1 MKKNKEFKGITLVAL
16 IVTIIILLILAGIS
30 IQTITNTGLFA
41 KVNEAKKTSEI
52 ANIKEQIQMKIY
64 QKELF
69 NVGTISDME
78 LKSILEDYGTIQYE
92 ADGTTIKGIKTS
104 KGYEISLADINS
116 IKTTEET
123 LVADGSWQKGKGVN
137 SPQLLTGMTPIK
149 FTEPTDSEEGKTV
162 KTISSDSE
170 WYNYNTKKWANAQTQ
185 DGSMWVWIPRYAY
198 RINTSTQTCDI
209 VFLIGTTDNYY
220 DENGELQTAKRQKT
234 INETIDTT
242 TGYTVHPAFTNE
254 TNIKYVNGGWNKE
267 IAGIWVAKFEAGYAT
282 GNNTVTKA
290 DGTAYTTE
298 EIIEKPSSVKYNH
311 KTVWGSSIDTS
322 TGKDGNVTAR
332 NWIDGTYDTEE
343 TFIKYPTFQ
352 GLTYSMNYIN
362 INDAFNLSK
371 ALTEKDNIYGLNSND
386 TDSHLIK
393 NSEWGAVTYLSKSK
407 YGLNEANIYINNVNL
422 NSSTTNVYA
431 VTGCSAGKDA
441 DDSRVIT
448 TIKDLNDRTTQ
459 NVYVWTQ
466 KNGQKASTTGT
477 IYGIYDM
484 SGGLYEN
491 TTGLVTNGNNSL
503 INYGNS
509 LISQVTKTDG
519 ENITYESTPYV
530 TVYLSNDSGIKDID
544 IASAENYKVNTKI
557 YGDAIRETSTAG
569 INNTSWYNDISLFP
583 GYTHVFF
590 RRGGAFWDNL
600 KSGLLSFLRTNGSS
614 GYYVGFR
621 TTLVAE

>member
-1 MKKNKEFKGITLVAL
+1 M
-16 IVTIIILLILAGIS
+16 
-30 IQTITNTGLFA
+30 
-41 KVNEAKKTSEI
+41 
-52 ANIKEQIQMKIY
+52 
-64 QKELF
+64 
-69 NVGTISDME
+69 
-78 LKSILEDYGTIQYE
+78 
-92 ADGTTIKGIKTS
+92 
-104 KGYEISLADINS
+104 
-116 IKTTEET
+116 
-123 LVADGSWQKGKGVN
+123 
-137 SPQLLTGMTPIK
+137 
-149 FTEPTDSEEGKTV
+149 
-162 KTISSDSE
+162 
-170 WYNYNTKKWANAQTQ
+170 
-185 DGSMWVWIPRYAY
+185 
-198 RINTSTQTCDI
+198 
-209 VFLIGTTDNYY
+209 
-220 DENGELQTAKRQKT
+220 
-234 INETIDTT
+234 
-242 TGYTVHPAFTNE
+242 
-254 TNIKYVNGGWNKE
+254 
-267 IAGIWVAKFEAGYAT
+267 
-282 GNNTVTKA
+282 
-290 DGTAYTTE
+290 
-298 EIIEKPSSVKYNH
+298 
-311 KTVWGSSIDTS
+311 
-322 TGKDGNVTAR
+322 
-332 NWIDGTYDTEE
+332 
-343 TFIKYPTFQ
+343 
-352 GLTYSMNYIN
+352 
-362 INDAFNLSK
+362 
-371 ALTEKDNIYGLNSND
+371 
-386 TDSHLIK
+386 
-393 NSEWGAVTYLSKSK
+393 
-407 YGLNEANIYINNVNL
+407 NEANIYINNVNL

-491 TTGLVTNGNNSL
+491 TTGLVTNGNSSL

-621 TTLVAE
+621 TTLIAE